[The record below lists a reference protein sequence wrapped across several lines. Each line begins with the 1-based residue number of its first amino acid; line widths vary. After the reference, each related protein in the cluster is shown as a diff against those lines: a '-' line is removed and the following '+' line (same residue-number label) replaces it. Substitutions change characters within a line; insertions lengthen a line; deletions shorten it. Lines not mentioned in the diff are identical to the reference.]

1 MIIFGGGIS
10 LILIVLLI
18 LIGTIRSKFKDIYNP
33 IKKDNSDYRFIEV
46 DSIKTRSILWN
57 E

>member
-1 MIIFGGGIS
+1 MIILVYGIS

-46 DSIKTRSILWN
+46 NSIKTRSIL
-57 E
+57 